1 MQNSWLLSAFF
12 DIMIES
18 INLEGKMRDF
28 KDLVIKN
35 RSYRGFDERYRPTRA
50 ELAELVDYARF
61 APSAKNTQAMKYFL
75 VWEKEVVDAIQPH
88 TKWIGAW
95 NEPGIVSD
103 PPIPFQGT
111 RPTGFIVMVQDCKI
125 EEKLAR
131 FQRDVGIF
139 AYAITLAAAERGL
152 GCCMIGAFN
161 AVEVKKVLNL
171 DAKYTPQLL
180 IAVGKPAEKIVL
192 TEAVDGDVRY
202 YRDGDNVHYVPKRKL
217 EDLILN

>member
-1 MQNSWLLSAFF
+1 MS
-12 DIMIES
+12 
-18 INLEGKMRDF
+18 F

-35 RSYRGFDERYRPTRA
+35 RSYRGFDENHQFTK
-50 ELAELVDYARF
+50 EDLTELVDYARF

-75 VWEKEVVDAIQPH
+75 AWEKELVEKIQPH

-95 NEPGIVSD
+95 GEPGIASD
-103 PPIPFQGT
+103 PPIPFEGT
-111 RPTGFIVMVQDCKI
+111 RPTGFILIVQDGEI

-131 FQRDVGIF
+131 FQRDIGIF

-161 AVEVKKVLNL
+161 AAEIKKVLNL
-171 DAKYTPQLL
+171 DKRYTPQLL
-180 IAVGKPAEKIVL
+180 IAVGKPAEEIVL
-192 TEAVDGDVRY
+192 VDAVDGDVGY
-202 YRDGDNVHYVPKRKL
+202 YRDADNVHYVPKRKL

>member
-1 MQNSWLLSAFF
+1 M
-12 DIMIES
+12 
-18 INLEGKMRDF
+18 DF

-35 RSYRGFDERYRPTRA
+35 RSYRGFDEGYQLTK
-50 ELAELVDYARF
+50 EDLAELVDHARF
-61 APSAKNTQAMKYFL
+61 APSARNTQAMKYFL
-75 VWEKEVVDAIQPH
+75 AWEKEVVDVIQPH

-95 NEPGIVSD
+95 DEPGIVSD
-103 PPIPFQGT
+103 PPIPFEKT

-131 FQRDVGIF
+131 FQRDIGIF

-161 AVEVKKVLNL
+161 VAKVKQAINL
-171 DAKYTPQLL
+171 DEQYAPQLI
-180 IAVGKPAEKIVL
+180 IALGKPAEKIVL
-192 TEAVDGDVRY
+192 VDAINGDVGY
-202 YRDGDNVHYVPKRKL
+202 YRDEFNVHYVPKRAL